1 MFLAFSDGGMVFLI
15 LWFGYLLRKK
25 VAGMEFKGMS
35 SLLQQIYGL
44 KWAGYLYFVAIF
56 IFLVPYVAIQIR
68 GVATFLELGFDNL
81 QIPAWLWSL
90 GIVGFV
96 LLYSSAGGL
105 KAIVYADFVQGTSL
119 LIIVWIIGMAC
130 LQNMG
135 GWTEMWQQLAV
146 QNEALLSMPG
156 PKGLLTSPFL
166 IGSFIAIMMIPV
178 TQPQL
183 STRLVIMKDIKAM
196 NKMAVAVG
204 FFAMLVIFP
213 TLLIGFYGAIQY
225 PDANASEFIGKALI
239 KDQVPLIG
247 ALAVIGLFA
256 AAMSTAD
263 SQLFALGNELRG
275 LLGEKARKS
284 LLTIRLAVLGFAAS
298 ALLFSLF
305 SSDQLV
311 LLARVSFAG
320 TAMTGPLI
328 LLGLIANKP
337 QGSFMVW
344 MTALAILIFLLA
356 QSNILPLKWGSL
368 GIELCLFIMLS
379 LAALANYLLMKIKSV

>member
-1 MFLAFSDGGMVFLI
+1 MFS
-15 LWFGYLLRKK
+15 
-25 VAGMEFKGMS
+25 
-35 SLLQQIYGL
+35 Q
-44 KWAGYLYFVAIF
+44 
-56 IFLVPYVAIQIR
+56 
-68 GVATFLELGFDNL
+68 LEAKN
-81 QIPAWLWSL
+81 
-90 GIVGFV
+90 V
-96 LLYSSAGGL
+96 
-105 KAIVYADFVQGTSL
+105 
-119 LIIVWIIGMAC
+119 
-130 LQNMG
+130 
-135 GWTEMWQQLAV
+135 
-146 QNEALLSMPG
+146 ALLSAPG

-166 IGSFIAIMMIPV
+166 IASFMAIMMIPV

-213 TLLIGFYGAIQY
+213 TLIIGFYGAINY
-225 PDANASEFIGKALI
+225 PDASASDFIGHALI
-239 KDQVPLIG
+239 KDQAPILG

-275 LLGEKARKS
+275 LLSNKMGES
-284 LLTIRLAVLGFAAS
+284 LLPIRLAVLGFAAS

-320 TAMTGPLI
+320 TALTGPLI
-328 LLGLIANKP
+328 ILGLVTSKP

-344 MTALAILIFLLA
+344 TTTLGIIAFLMA
-356 QSNILPLKWGSL
+356 QATIIPLKIGGL
-368 GIELCLFIMLS
+368 GIDLCLFLILA
-379 LAALANYLLMKIKSV
+379 LAAVGNYWVRKDK